1 LFAGGPVCPASG
13 DCPSGYG
20 AAVFSIEEI
29 PPR

>member
-1 LFAGGPVCPASG
+1 VPVCPASG